1 MKIKT
6 KEVVLCEKIRVY
18 EFKYKN
24 KEDNMRENMATINF
38 LIREILNSENSEYDT
53 LDELIDNIRN
63 NYSHYIGIEEVEESD

>member
-6 KEVVLCEKIRVY
+6 KEVVVCEKMRVY

-24 KEDNMRENMATINF
+24 KKDNMRENMATINF

-53 LDELIDNIRN
+53 LDEIIDNIRY
-63 NYSHYIGIEEVEESD
+63 NYSHYVGIEEGR

>member
-53 LDELIDNIRN
+53 LDELIDNIRY
-63 NYSHYIGIEEVEESD
+63 NYSHYIGIEEGR

>member
-24 KEDNMRENMATINF
+24 KKDNMGENMATIDF
-38 LIREILNSENSEYDT
+38 LIREILNSENSECDT
-53 LDELIDNIRN
+53 LDELIDKIRY
-63 NYSHYIGIEEVEESD
+63 NYSHYIGIEEVKESD

>member
-6 KEVVLCEKIRVY
+6 KEVVVCEKIRVY

-38 LIREILNSENSEYDT
+38 LIREILNSENSEYNS
-53 LDELIDNIRN
+53 LDELIDNIRC
-63 NYSHYIGIEEVEESD
+63 NYSHYVGIEEVKESE

>member
-6 KEVVLCEKIRVY
+6 KEIVVCEKIRVY

>member
-6 KEVVLCEKIRVY
+6 KEIVVCEKIRVY

-53 LDELIDNIRN
+53 LDELIDNIRY
-63 NYSHYIGIEEVEESD
+63 NYSHYVGIEEVKECE

>member
-6 KEVVLCEKIRVY
+6 KEIVVCEKIRVY

-63 NYSHYIGIEEVEESD
+63 NYSHYIGIEEGR

>member
-6 KEVVLCEKIRVY
+6 KEILLCEKMRVY

-53 LDELIDNIRN
+53 LDEIIDNIRY
-63 NYSHYIGIEEVEESD
+63 NYSHYIGIEEGR

>member
-63 NYSHYIGIEEVEESD
+63 NYSHYIGIEEVEESE

>member
-6 KEVVLCEKIRVY
+6 KEVVVCEKIRFY

-24 KEDNMRENMATINF
+24 KKDNMRENMATINF

-53 LDELIDNIRN
+53 LDELIDNIRY
-63 NYSHYIGIEEVEESD
+63 NYSHYVGIEEVKESD

>member
-6 KEVVLCEKIRVY
+6 KEILLCEKIRVY

-53 LDELIDNIRN
+53 LDELIDNIRY
-63 NYSHYIGIEEVEESD
+63 NYSHYVGIEEGR

>member
-1 MKIKT
+1 MKIKA

-38 LIREILNSENSEYDT
+38 LIREILNSENSEYNS
-53 LDELIDNIRN
+53 LDELIDNIRC
-63 NYSHYIGIEEVEESD
+63 NYSHYVGIGEVKESD

>member
-63 NYSHYIGIEEVEESD
+63 NYSHYIGIEEVKESD

>member
-6 KEVVLCEKIRVY
+6 KEILLCEKMRVY

-38 LIREILNSENSEYDT
+38 LIREILNSENSEYDS
-53 LDELIDNIRN
+53 LDKLIDNIRY
-63 NYSHYIGIEEVEESD
+63 NYSHYVGVEEGD

>member
-6 KEVVLCEKIRVY
+6 KEIVVCEKIRVY

-63 NYSHYIGIEEVEESD
+63 NYSHYIGIEEVKESD